1 MGIINWVRRKAIPW
15 FTGLGI
21 TPRTVTLEVRG
32 RRSGK
37 PMRVSLSRTDHA
49 GQQYFIFGGRIRLGS
64 KCTVGGWESDSDF
77 RTTNA
82 GSSGGNIS
90 GGACTRTTGLRS
102 ETSFHPLGT
111 SSCPSLFWFGAQP
124 NPGGDAG
131 VGGSLRRISNCARN
145 VTLHRVSQDTVGVAW
160 QSPAPP
166 HIQNLCRSSPAP
178 ASRVRTMRQVTYTEE
193 ETK

>member
-131 VGGSLRRISNCARN
+131 VGRSLRRISNCARN
-145 VTLHRVSQDTVGVAW
+145 VTLHRVPQDSVGEAIARPASDSKPLLLISRA
-160 QSPAPP
+160 SPAGSSRAVG
-166 HIQNLCRSSPAP
+166 HIYRK
-178 ASRVRTMRQVTYTEE
+178 E

>member
-1 MGIINWVRRKAIPW
+1 VVYGSWHNTSDSYIGGSGSPVRETDA
-15 FTGLGI
+15 
-21 TPRTVTLEVRG
+21 
-32 RRSGK
+32 
-37 PMRVSLSRTDHA
+37 SLSVKNRSCRA
-49 GQQYFIFGGRIRLGS
+49 AILCIFGGRIRLGS

-77 RTTNA
+77 RTTDA

-145 VTLHRVSQDTVGVAW
+145 VTLHRVSQDTVSEA
-160 QSPAPP
+160 
-166 HIQNLCRSSPAP
+166 ITRP
-178 ASRVRTMRQVTYTEE
+178 ASDSKPLPLIPRASHAGSSYAAGYTYRKE